1 MRPIR
6 LAAVMAVFAFPAYA
20 ENVYD
25 FAAHSGQHRTF
36 AATLQA
42 TGIDRALGNRG
53 PYTIFAPTDA
63 AFSRLSD
70 LGDLMRP
77 DHREELVELLTCHMA
92 PTQALAATLQPGQTR
107 VVRTV
112 GGCTLTMQRVG
123 DEVMLRSAGGQS
135 QRIAAADL
143 QQSNGVVHVIDMLIL
158 PES

>member
-1 MRPIR
+1 MRPFR
-6 LAAVMAVFAFPAYA
+6 LAAAMILFAFPAVA

-25 FAAHSGQHRTF
+25 FAAHSAQHRTF
-36 AATLQA
+36 AATMHA

-63 AFSRLSD
+63 AFSRLSG
-70 LGDLMRP
+70 LGQLD
-77 DHREELVELLTCHMA
+77 REELVELLTCHMA
-92 PTQALAATLQPGQTR
+92 PTQALAATLQPGQSR
-107 VVRTV
+107 IVRTV

-123 DEVMLRSAGGQS
+123 DEVLLRSSGGQS

-143 QQSNGVVHVIDMLIL
+143 RQSNGVVHVIDMLIL